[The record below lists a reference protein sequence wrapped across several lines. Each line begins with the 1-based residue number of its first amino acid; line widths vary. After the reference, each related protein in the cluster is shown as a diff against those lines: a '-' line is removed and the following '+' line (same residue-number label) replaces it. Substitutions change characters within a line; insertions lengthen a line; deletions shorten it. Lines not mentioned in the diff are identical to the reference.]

1 MRGVL
6 SGRSAPDPSDRSEV
20 REIAHLIPKPLSG
33 SMSLYRAGLRLA
45 LYLPLGVAMPSCN
58 GCRVRRCEPRCHSAL
73 TGRGDR
79 SAVDR
84 TRVRKS
90 YTARTTCLARS
101 FGSRLA
107 PAGRQADAWPV
118 ASTDPHGQ
126 ATRPCREAD
135 VNDAAPVAESGL
147 RRFPFRPGPSAN
159 QCSVQP
165 VLGG

>member
-6 SGRSAPDPSDRSEV
+6 SGRAAPDPSDRSETPHV
-20 REIAHLIPKPLSG
+20 GKPFSG

-45 LYLPLGVAMPSCN
+45 LYLPLGVAMPPCD

-73 TGRGDR
+73 TGKGDR
-79 SAVDR
+79 TAVDR

-101 FGSRLA
+101 FGSRFA
-107 PAGRQADAWPV
+107 PAGRQADARPV
-118 ASTDPHGQ
+118 TSTDPQGQ
-126 ATRPCREAD
+126 VTRPSGEAD
-135 VNDAAPVAESGL
+135 VNDAAPVARSGL
-147 RRFPFRPGPSAN
+147 RRSRFRPGPSAN